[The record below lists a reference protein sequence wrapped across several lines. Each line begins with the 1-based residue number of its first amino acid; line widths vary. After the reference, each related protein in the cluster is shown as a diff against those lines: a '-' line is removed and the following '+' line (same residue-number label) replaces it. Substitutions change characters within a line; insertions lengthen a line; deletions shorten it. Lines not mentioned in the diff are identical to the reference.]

1 MPRHLPAILLALGLF
16 ALALCARLPHL
27 DRESL
32 WEDDWLAL
40 DRSSLPLADMAAIQQ
55 RIGPARTT
63 YDYQPP
69 LYYAV
74 EHAALGISRSV
85 YVAKLPGVLAGAL
98 TAAVLFFLGRSL
110 FSTGAGLAGGLLLAG
125 CLYHVNASR
134 SIKVYALL
142 LLFFTASQL
151 ALWTALKRGRTGPW
165 LLYAALAAALP
176 YISYIGL
183 PAVAAQALVGA
194 VFLFAHRRDVP
205 GLPEAAPTD
214 RGRLLRAA
222 IGFALAAAAYLPWLP
237 GLLFIQQT
245 FHNPAA
251 RPWEHV
257 KWSLFA
263 EMLVDFGRF
272 AQPQPGP
279 WPLLL
284 AALAG
289 VGLFHALA
297 RRRWLELL
305 LTLLPSLVPVVTV
318 ITAKTE
324 MNEVLSTRH
333 FVLLLPALLLLAGNG
348 AAAMGALLP
357 RPAWGKT
364 ALAGLVAAA
373 LAAPQFADLPRLW
386 RHAISYDKEL
396 AAYLATARGPTEAI
410 EFFGYKAPVKRF
422 ALGWYLDGRIA
433 PLAETATAPDV
444 GYRRVLAVQNSLG
457 APLFDTPGAS
467 PLTDFKVSIF
477 HTRAERLGIVGRA
490 PIVLV
495 PDTAGRFAYADG
507 FDDLRV
513 LADAASLGKLA
524 PDPSSSLLSPTD
536 IQPGVVRYD
545 FLVPDGVSLDAATL
559 AAGFRLYK
567 RHPSH
572 AAPCFADLAIS
583 RDGGH
588 FTTVARVTDA
598 DFADVAPGPC
608 PSLVEIPL
616 YNTCRKLVRDISL
629 TEALAGSRRFS
640 LRLTL
645 SPGLEEGQLHLD
657 DIALAARLSGTAQP
671 LAGPRAVLERLAEN
685 ESLDRS
691 DPAIPRLAPGGPFAL
706 AATPD
711 AAALP
716 GVAGGPQALAAYKA
730 AHPGEQPVAVLAAAS
745 GAPAVELYDPDLAGP
760 RLCLSARQPAVETT
774 GAGGKAQALTV
785 LGRLDAPSFTLS
797 GQTVD
802 IPVAAPA
809 GTTLAVNAGGQGRL
823 WWRPDFSKARFA
835 AMVPDTAVNV
845 RPVPDADND
854 GGLSCKDASPCRAD
868 FPFLSGFPVK
878 RARLTVYPRV
888 ANDPEGKNA
897 AHVLVST
904 DGGAS
909 FRPVL
914 SLVSDRSGGWTPLFK
929 PYRLELPLE
938 KTSGMLAIRLEMTG
952 DGAQFWSHARPIDA
966 LALTLALD
974 TRALAAFDLP
984 AGPAVMRL
992 THPGTNAVC
1001 YAADTAPIP
1010 FPAELERQ

>member
-55 RIGPARTT
+55 RLGPARTT

-74 EHAALGISRSV
+74 EHAALRISPSV

-142 LLFFTASQL
+142 LLVFTASQL
-151 ALWTALKRGRTGPW
+151 ALWTALGRGRTGPW

-183 PAVAAQALVGA
+183 PAVAAQALVAA
-194 VFLFAHRRDVP
+194 VFLFAHGRDVP
-205 GLPEAAPTD
+205 GLPGAAPTD
-214 RGRLLRAA
+214 PGRVLRAA
-222 IGFALAAAAYLPWLP
+222 AGFALAGAAYLPWLP

-263 EMLVDFGRF
+263 DLLIDFGGF
-272 AQPQPGP
+272 SQPDPGP

-289 VGLFHALA
+289 LGLLYALA
-297 RRRWLELL
+297 RRRFLELL
-305 LTLLPSLVPVVTV
+305 LALLPSLVPVITV
-318 ITAKTE
+318 VTAKTE

-348 AAAMGALLP
+348 AAALGALLP

-373 LAAPQFADLPRLW
+373 LAAPQFADLPRQW

-396 AAYLATARGPTEAI
+396 AASLAVARGPAEAI

-433 PLAETATAPDV
+433 PLAEAAPSV
-444 GYRRVLAVQNSLG
+444 GYQRVLAVQNSLG
-457 APLFDTPGAS
+457 APLFDMPGAA
-467 PLTDFKVSIF
+467 PLTDFRVSIF

-495 PDTAGRFAYADG
+495 PDAAGRFAYADG

-513 LADAASLGKLA
+513 YADAASLGKLA
-524 PDPSSSLLSPTD
+524 PDPTSSLLSPTD

-545 FLVPDGVSLDAATL
+545 FLVPAGVSLDAATL

-572 AAPCFADLAIS
+572 AAPCFAELAVS
-583 RDGGH
+583 RDGGQ
-588 FTTVARVTDA
+588 FTTIARVTDA
-598 DFADVAPGPC
+598 DFADVTPGPC

-616 YNTCRKLVRDISL
+616 YNTCRKHIRDIDL
-629 TEALAGSRRFS
+629 TETLAGSRRFS

-657 DIALAARLSGTAQP
+657 DLALTARLSGTAQP
-671 LAGPRAVLERLAEN
+671 LAGPQAILERLAGS
-685 ESLDRS
+685 ESLGRG
-691 DPAIPRLAPGGPFAL
+691 DPAIPRLARGGPFAL
-706 AATPD
+706 AATPA

-716 GVAGGPQALAAYKA
+716 GVAGGPEALAAYQA
-730 AHPGEQPVAVLAAAS
+730 AHPGEQPVAVLADAS
-745 GAPAVELYDPDLAGP
+745 GAPAVELFDPDLAGP
-760 RLCLSARQPAVETT
+760 RLCLSAREPAVETT
-774 GAGGKAQALTV
+774 GTGGQAQALTV
-785 LGRLDAPSFTLS
+785 AGSLDAPSFTLS

-809 GTTLAVNAGGQGRL
+809 GTTLAVNAAGQGRL

-835 AMVPDTAVNV
+835 AMVPDTAQNV

-854 GGLSCKDASPCRAD
+854 GGLSCQDASPCRVD
-868 FPFLSGFPVK
+868 FPLLSGFPVR
-878 RARLTVYPRV
+878 RATLTVYPRI
-888 ANDPEGKNA
+888 ANDPEGQNA

-929 PYRLELPLE
+929 PYRLELPLD
-938 KTSGMLAIRLEMTG
+938 KTSGKLTIRLEMTG

-966 LALTLALD
+966 MALTLALD

-984 AGPAVMRL
+984 AGPAVLRL

-1001 YAADTAPIP
+1001 YAAETAPIP